1 MADKFSPEVRSRIMG
16 SIRSTTKLEEI
27 VSKSLWN
34 RGLRYRRNVRGMF
47 GTPDIAIKKYKVV
60 IFLDS
65 CFWHYCPKHGR
76 LPKSNVDYW
85 QRKLY
90 RNVKRDYIVDSYYY
104 EHGWNIL
111 RIWEHQ
117 IKEDFEKVIDSIMD
131 FVKHAQEKIKEHHS
145 QNNQNEK

>member
-1 MADKFSPEVRSRIMG
+1 MPDKFAPEVRSRIMG

-27 VSKSLWN
+27 VCKSLWH
-34 RGLRYRRNVRGMF
+34 RGLRFRRNVRGLF

-65 CFWHYCPKHGR
+65 CFWHYCPKHGN

-90 RNVKRDYIVDSYYY
+90 RNVKRDYVVNSYYY
-104 EHGWNIL
+104 ENGWNL
-111 RIWEHQ
+111 MRIWDHQ
-117 IKEDFEKVIDSIMD
+117 VKEDFDHVIDSIIE
-131 FVKHAQEKIKEHHS
+131 FVENAKKK
-145 QNNQNEK
+145 